1 MNETNSQT
9 VGAPAR
15 NLSTAEELRVSPWK
29 GLLWAEW
36 FAHSRLLLIFLAVW
50 LVGVWV
56 LPLFTHPGWI
66 LILGPLYAFMA
77 GPVYGGGDV
86 LNGCEE
92 FSFALPPTR
101 AERYWSRL
109 IIGGG
114 SLLLITGINLLALGL
129 DLPQVL
135 ARLYVETGIIRPVPV
150 LKPGLLYGLVVALP
164 VASFSFAFTISALT
178 HSRMLIL
185 LAWFWGA
192 LGGLALLQI
201 GFWYEDLVWEKLNGY
216 FACPLLL
223 LSAAA
228 ALLFGQR
235 VYRRKEIGGPALPLS
250 LPGHWWLWILLFVVG
265 LGLAL
270 ALVSSLARHFPQFLI
285 EPPVERAL

>member
-1 MNETNSQT
+1 MMGLLSQT
-9 VGAPAR
+9 SEPAR
-15 NLSTAEELRVSPWK
+15 AEMQPAAKRRALPAWK

-66 LILGPLYAFMA
+66 LILGPLYAFLA
-77 GPVYGGGDV
+77 GPIYGGGDV

-92 FSFALPPTR
+92 FSFSLPPPR
-101 AERYWSRL
+101 IELYLARL
-109 IIGGG
+109 LVGGG
-114 SLLLITGINLLALGL
+114 SLLLITGMNLVALGL

-135 ARLYVETGIIRPVPV
+135 ARLYVETGIIRPQPI
-150 LKPGLLYGLVVALP
+150 LKPGLLYGLVIALP
-164 VASFSFAFTISALT
+164 AASFSFAFTISALT

-185 LAWFWGA
+185 LAWFWAA

-201 GFWYEDLVWEKLNGY
+201 GFWYEELVWDQLNGY

-223 LSAAA
+223 VSAGA
-228 ALLFGQR
+228 ALLFGAR
-235 VYRRKEIGGPALPLS
+235 GFKRKEIGGPALPLT
-250 LPGHWWLWILLFVVG
+250 LPGHWWLWILLFVIG

-270 ALVSSLARHFPQFLI
+270 ALISSLARHFPTLI
-285 EPPVERAL
+285 QPG

>member
-1 MNETNSQT
+1 MNESKEPII
-9 VGAPAR
+9 PAA
-15 NLSTAEELRVSPWK
+15 LAAASTARHSSTSPWK

-66 LILGPLYAFMA
+66 LVLGPLYAFMA

-92 FSFALPPTR
+92 FSFGLPPTR
-101 AERYWSRL
+101 AERYWARL
-109 IIGGG
+109 IVGGG
-114 SLLLITGINLLALGL
+114 TLLLITGINLLALGL
-129 DLPQVL
+129 DLPQIL
-135 ARLYVETGIIRPVPV
+135 TRLYVKTGIIRPLPI

-164 VASFSFAFTISALT
+164 FASFSFAFVISALT

-185 LAWFWGA
+185 LAWFWAA

-201 GFWYEDLVWEKLNGY
+201 GFWYEDLVWDKLNGY

-223 LSAAA
+223 AAAGA
-228 ALLFGQR
+228 ALLFGHR
-235 VYRRKEIGGPALPLS
+235 VYRRKEIGGPALPLT

-270 ALVSSLARHFPQFLI
+270 ALISSLARHFPQFMI
-285 EPPVERAL
+285 ELR